1 MKKLIS
7 LFAIALLICGGAAF
21 AAGPTGPNKSGD
33 ILGQSKFTSEPHRIF
48 RLVRFVQPE
57 SAMAAGASESY
68 YLSAGSLV
76 IWDTRAGGLFGNLA
90 DGVTVTTTLTSYDS
104 RVAGIIAVS
113 AFSQDL
119 LGNTAYQD
127 IVDNNW
133 TYLQTYGLVDN
144 ARGGRQIANSGDA
157 LSAGSTAGD
166 IGSFGLKY
174 NSADTGYSK
183 VWGIAGFYYE
193 DASIDENDVKVFL
206 RGLD

>member
-7 LFAIALLICGGAAF
+7 LFAIALLICGGVAF

-57 SAMAAGASESY
+57 SDIVAGFGTNY
-68 YLSAGSLV
+68 YLSAGSIV
-76 IWDTRAGGLFGNLA
+76 TWDTRAGGPFGDLA

-104 RVAGIIAVS
+104 RIAGIIAVS
-113 AFSQDL
+113 AFSQDV

-133 TYLQTYGLVDN
+133 TYLQTYGYVDN
-144 ARGGRQIANSGDA
+144 ARGGRYSASSGDA
-157 LSAGSTAGD
+157 LTAGSTPGD
-166 IGSFGLKY
+166 ITSFATIPNGAHTSGK
-174 NSADTGYSK
+174 
-183 VWGIAGFYYE
+183 WGIAGFYME
-193 DASIDENDVKVFL
+193 DATISENNIKVFL